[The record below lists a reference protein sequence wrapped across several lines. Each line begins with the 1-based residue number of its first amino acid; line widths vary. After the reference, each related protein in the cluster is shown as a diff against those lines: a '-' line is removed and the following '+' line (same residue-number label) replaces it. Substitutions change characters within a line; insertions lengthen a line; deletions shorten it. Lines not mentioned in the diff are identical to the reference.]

1 MSSCTKGE
9 GESWRLLQNAR
20 RWLDFKL
27 RARYNKCIFL
37 PDFNKKE
44 HFKVK
49 RFFGSVA
56 ALVMLCVLFAVT
68 VTAALADVSDYTPP
82 SLKASSAV
90 NYLSEDFEKYN
101 AGSAYGTSPINMV
114 RFSSAMK
121 TVTQHTVTGSSV
133 TNNYLRLE
141 SAPDTNNPFIN
152 GTARVNQRSVYM
164 QLQPHKSY
172 TSPTYLSGAYD
183 PDLSDG
189 FDASVS
195 VNFDYMTF
203 DFDIAAAGARIE
215 YVSGSYGRASD
226 YSENADGSVTAL
238 LTDGSTVH
246 TSKNG
251 RVTTVTAADGTV
263 TLWETLP
270 EGVRRTVTSADGKR
284 TVSLTSVGTDGSAER
299 TVTEYGADGTE
310 LSSLKILRSPVTA
323 SGSYTLTHEDGTTV
337 AYARS
342 STSAGSHESFT
353 VTSGESVTVYS
364 RLVKVSDTEELRADS
379 VTVNGVKVGE
389 NVSTFPK
396 SSGNVTHTKG
406 YMDFDSE
413 WNALPSLTDDD
424 AYGKHIKDV
433 RVVYAPINWYNTV
446 RYARLNEK
454 TEGDKV
460 TYSYSWTAKQNFY
473 YLSYSGGSWGIFA
486 GSGNSGLEEHRIAT
500 LPSEIGVW
508 THISVVYASDPQNY
522 KASTAYF
529 FVDGEYLHSHEFA
542 MPSGYSFAS
551 VEDFRINVSA
561 ASALLPS
568 GDEHYWAFAI
578 DNAATN
584 IYVPTYDGGERV
596 AYSSGEAYGV
606 DDLIADVRSGRE
618 GFLFD
623 CEDTVF
629 GSSYRYPH
637 GERYVSI
644 DSGDR
649 IYVPALAE
657 RAIGNIKN
665 GAVIETAFDIC
676 VRVPEDVTEATV
688 ITPNNSAV
696 TLDGETAMR
705 LKLVYTGEENGVH
718 TYLIKALEASD
729 VITLEW
735 VDPDGNALREETLVP
750 GQLADAA
757 GLNASLYDIETMTAT
772 VVTGWY
778 WDLDG
783 EGDEY
788 SEEEIS
794 SYTVADALKIGG
806 KRVTVYPGCET
817 VQLSEGIDYVAYYT
831 DKGVTRLADTNVER
845 LSDVNNLSQS
855 IAVFPSG
862 TQLRFVSEDDVIY
875 LKPNTSYSIEG
886 ISLKIDLNGKTL
898 ARVMSAAYSTGVF
911 RLGEGGSIE
920 ITSSLLGARVF
931 LANNR
936 SKNTDTVM
944 FGTDGLVEIK
954 AGVDSA
960 RVRLSDFEFNGGTM
974 VKANGN
980 HAEDSM
986 PEYANDIPIT
996 VDVERVR
1003 VNAPLRSSYAGFATL
1018 TPDVV
1023 INIVDSE
1030 FYVPNGTYAVFHD
1043 YANVPSEKKYYQSE
1057 THASMKG
1064 CKIISV
1070 TEAEVPKMAKVWFA
1084 MGAYSTFFAEDC
1096 EIIGKLADS
1105 KGAIDGKITFGAG
1118 VVIASDKLDYFEGSG
1133 IGYAEGV
1140 TNMLNTEG
1148 LDRDLTLSFT
1158 RSGLVGD
1165 FSLYDADRITI
1176 ADSCFTDT
1184 VTVTRSYPIS
1194 FVSFTEDELPDFL
1207 GSVEWLDDKGV
1218 HIVDRYYSF
1227 VGLPLEVPMTL
1238 KELGCYDSVT
1248 EWYTRTYS
1256 WANYDGTP
1264 VPETVAHGVSSY
1276 APLLTETVH
1285 VNNKKASMTLG
1296 AGEVFNL
1303 YLPMP
1308 DVNVKSDSV
1317 YSVDAIGRSAVEVT
1331 VGGFRML
1338 RLSFATDTVEL
1349 ENKTVTVSFTP
1360 RTGKELFFEVE
1371 IGALAY
1377 AEALVNNCDC
1387 GSEES
1392 RLARE
1397 LVNYK
1402 RALAGYFG
1410 VTQDENDEAA
1420 LAAFEAALSTHGNG
1434 CSCGAGFESLTAE
1447 QRPLSVYTDAG
1458 IESISYAVSEGKASL
1473 KIGVTGGASVK
1484 SVTYLAQ
1491 GGKTVTHDAASGTL
1505 KRAEFDTGAVY
1516 SVDGIAL
1523 GEAFAEVRIT
1533 VSLGSAD
1540 TVIEY
1545 SLAQYV
1551 ATATGGSGS
1560 NSSVRDAIVSFAAA
1574 IA

>member
-1 MSSCTKGE
+1 M
-9 GESWRLLQNAR
+9 
-20 RWLDFKL
+20 
-27 RARYNKCIFL
+27 
-37 PDFNKKE
+37 
-44 HFKVK
+44 K
-49 RFFGSVA
+49 RFSKIIA
-56 ALVMLCVLFAVT
+56 AFIVLCVLSAAT
-68 VTAALADVSDYTPP
+68 LTAALADVSDYTHP
-82 SLKASSAV
+82 SLKAGGAV
-90 NYLSEDFEKYN
+90 NHLSEDFEKYN

-114 RFSSAMK
+114 RFSAAMK
-121 TVTQHTVTGSSV
+121 RVAQHTVMGGSV

-141 SAPDTNNPFIN
+141 SALDSNNPFLT
-152 GTARVNQRSVYM
+152 GSSRVNQRSVYM
-164 QLQPHKSY
+164 QLRPQSSY
-172 TSPTYLSGAYD
+172 TAPTYVSGAYD

-246 TSKNG
+246 TSRDGK
-251 RVTTVTAADGTV
+251 VTTITEGDGTV

-270 EGVRRTVTSADGKR
+270 EGTRRTVTSTDGKR
-284 TVSLTSVGTDGSAER
+284 SVSLTVTAADGSAER
-299 TVTEYGADGTE
+299 TVTEYGADGT
-310 LSSLKILRSPVTA
+310 LLISLKVLRSPVTA

-337 AYARS
+337 AYTRS

-353 VTSGESVTVYS
+353 VTAGDNVIVYS
-364 RLVKVSDTEELRADS
+364 RLVKVTDTEELRADT
-379 VTVNGVKVGE
+379 VTVNGVTAGE
-389 NVSTFPK
+389 NISTFPK
-396 SSGNVTHTKG
+396 STGDVTHTKG
-406 YMDFDSE
+406 YESFDYE
-413 WNALPSLTDDD
+413 WSALSALTDDD
-424 AYGKHIKDV
+424 VYGKHIKDV

-454 TEGDKV
+454 TEGDSV

-473 YLSYSGGSWGIFA
+473 YLTYSDGSWGIFA
-486 GSGNSGLEEHRIAT
+486 GSGNSGIEEYRIAT
-500 LPSEIGVW
+500 LPSELGVW
-508 THISVVYASDPQNY
+508 THISVVYASDPLNY
-522 KASTAYF
+522 KSSAAYF
-529 FVDGEYLHSHEFA
+529 FVDGEYLHSHAFT

-551 VEDFRINVSA
+551 VEDFRINVSDTR
-561 ASALLPS
+561 ALLPS

-584 IYVPTYDGGERV
+584 VYVPTYEDGERV
-596 AYSSGEAYGV
+596 AYSSGEAYGI
-606 DDLIADVRSGRE
+606 DDLIADVRSSGE

-623 CEDTVF
+623 CEDAVF
-629 GSSYRYPH
+629 GASYRYPH
-637 GERYVSI
+637 GERYVRI

-649 IYVPALAE
+649 IYVPALAKRE
-657 RAIGNIKN
+657 IGKIES
-665 GAVIETAFDIC
+665 GAVIETSLDIC
-676 VRVPEDVTEATV
+676 LEVPEGVTEATV
-688 ITPNNSAV
+688 ITPNNSAI
-696 TLDGETAMR
+696 TLGAETASR

-718 TYLIKALEASD
+718 TYLLKALEASD
-729 VITLEW
+729 MITLEW
-735 VDPDGNALREETLVP
+735 VDPAGNILREQTLVP

-757 GLNASLYDIETMTAT
+757 GLNASLYDTETMTAT

-794 SYTVADALKIGG
+794 SYTLADALKIGG
-806 KRVTVYPGCET
+806 KRVTVYPRSET
-817 VQLSEGIDYVAYYT
+817 LQLSEGIDYVAYYT
-831 DKGVTRLADTNVER
+831 DEGVTRLADPSVER
-845 LSDVNNLSQS
+845 LSDVNNLYYS
-855 IAVFPSG
+855 IAAFPSG
-862 TQLRFVSEDDVIY
+862 TQLIFVSDDEVIH
-875 LKPNTSYSIEG
+875 LKSNTSYNIGER
-886 ISLKIDLNGKTL
+886 SLKIDLNGKTL
-898 ARVMSAAYSTGVF
+898 VRVMSAAYSSGVF

-920 ITSSLLGARVF
+920 ITSSLPGARVF

-936 SKNTDTVM
+936 SKNTDTTM

-954 AGVDSA
+954 AKVDSA

-974 VKANGN
+974 VKANGD
-980 HAEDSM
+980 HAEDTV

-1003 VNAPLRSSYAGFATL
+1003 VNAPLRSSYAVFATL
-1018 TPDVV
+1018 APDVF

-1030 FYVPNGTYAVFHD
+1030 FYVPNSIYAIFHD
-1043 YANVPSEKKYYQSE
+1043 YANVPAEKKYYQSE
-1057 THASMKG
+1057 THATMKG
-1064 CKIISV
+1064 CKVISV
-1070 TEAEVPKMAKVWFA
+1070 TETEVPKMAKVWFA
-1084 MGAYSTFFAEDC
+1084 MGKHSTFYVEDS

-1105 KGAIDGKITFGAG
+1105 VGAIDGKVTFGAG
-1118 VVIASDKLDYFEGSG
+1118 VVIASDKLDYFTGSN

-1140 TNMLNTEG
+1140 TSMLNTEG
-1148 LDRDLTLSFT
+1148 LDYGLTLDFT

-1176 ADSCFTDT
+1176 ADSCFTET
-1184 VTVTRSYPIS
+1184 VSITRTYPVS
-1194 FVSFTEDELPDFL
+1194 FVSFVEDELPDFL
-1207 GSVEWLDDKGV
+1207 GSVEWLDDNGV
-1218 HIVDRYYSF
+1218 QIVDRYYSF
-1227 VGLPLEVPMTL
+1227 VGLPLEVPATL

-1264 VPETVAHGVSSY
+1264 VPETVAQGVSVY

-1285 VNNKKASMTLG
+1285 VNNKRASMTLG

-1308 DVNVKSDSV
+1308 DVNVKSGSV
-1317 YSVDAIGRSAVEVT
+1317 YSRDAIGKNAVEVT
-1331 VGGFRML
+1331 VDGFRML

-1349 ENKTVTVSFTP
+1349 GNRTVTVSFMP
-1360 RTGKELFFEVE
+1360 RTGKELSFEVE

-1377 AEALVNNCDC
+1377 AEALVKGGEC
-1387 GSEES
+1387 GSEGA
-1392 RLARE
+1392 RLAHE
-1397 LVNYK
+1397 LVDYK
-1402 RALAGYFG
+1402 RALVGYFG
-1410 VTQDENDEAA
+1410 VTPDENGEAA
-1420 LAAFEAALSTHGNG
+1420 LAAFEAALSAHGDG
-1434 CSCGAGFESLTAE
+1434 CGCGAGFESITAE

-1484 SVTYLAQ
+1484 SVTYIAQ
-1491 GGKTVTHDAASGTL
+1491 GGKTVIHDTVSGTL
-1505 KRAEFDTGAVY
+1505 KRTESDTGAVY

-1523 GEAFAEVRIT
+1523 GEAFAAVRIT

-1540 TVIEY
+1540 TVIDY
-1545 SLAQYV
+1545 SLAQYI
-1551 ATATGGSGS
+1551 ATSEGGEGS
-1560 NSSVRDAIVSFAAA
+1560 NSAVRDAIVSFAAA
-1574 IA
+1574 LSAQ